1 MQFLSESEKMPTTMS
16 FIEPLEI
23 AAAILALLI
32 AIIGHEIMH
41 GWVAYKYGDTT
52 AKNQGRLSINPLIHI
67 DPFGSIL
74 VPLMTYFIPM
84 LLGAESGFLF
94 GWAKPVPINTHTVI
108 RNGGYNAAMQ
118 VSLAGIAYNLFLATL
133 SSVILVS
140 LEQPTEAD
148 TLTYIFAY
156 LFIMKLLLINVVLAV
171 FNLLPIPG
179 FDGAHF
185 ISYLSLKYKIR
196 AVAEF
201 FAKAEPYGMIVIII
215 ILVTPLK
222 IPLVMWPIQAVL
234 NLLLN

>member
-1 MQFLSESEKMPTTMS
+1 MNSIDL
-16 FIEPLEI
+16 LEI
-23 AAAILALLI
+23 AAAIIALLI

-41 GWVAYKYGDTT
+41 GWVAYKYGDHT
-52 AKNQGRLSINPLIHI
+52 ARSQGRLSINPLIHI

-84 LLGAESGFLF
+84 LLGASSGFLF
-94 GWAKPVPINTHTVI
+94 GWAKPVPVNTHTVI

-133 SSVILVS
+133 SSVVLLS
-140 LEQPTEAD
+140 MTQPSEAD
-148 TLTYIFAY
+148 GIAY
-156 LFIMKLLLINVVLAV
+156 LFSYIFVMKLLLINVVLAV
-171 FNLLPIPG
+171 FNLLPIPS

-185 ISYLSLKYKIR
+185 LSYLSLKYKIR

-222 IPLVMWPIQAVL
+222 IPLVMWPIQALL

>member
-1 MQFLSESEKMPTTMS
+1 MPMTLSS
-16 FIEPLEI
+16 IDLLEI
-23 AAAILALLI
+23 AAAIVALLI

-52 AKNQGRLSINPLIHI
+52 AKHQGRLSINPLVHI

-84 LLGAESGFLF
+84 LLGASSGFLF

-118 VSLAGIAYNLFLATL
+118 VSLAGIVYNIFLATL
-133 SSVILVS
+133 SSIILLS
-140 LEQPTEAD
+140 LPQPSEAD
-148 TLTYIFAY
+148 GIVY
-156 LFIMKLLLINVVLAV
+156 LFGYLLIMKLLLVNVVLAV

-185 ISYLSLKYKIR
+185 ISYLSLKYRIR

-222 IPLVMWPIQAVL
+222 IPLVIWPIQAVL

>member
-1 MQFLSESEKMPTTMS
+1 MPMTMS

-84 LLGAESGFLF
+84 LLGAPSGFLF
-94 GWAKPVPINTHTVI
+94 GWAKPVPIHIPTVI

-140 LEQPTEAD
+140 LAQPSESDSIA
-148 TLTYIFAY
+148 YIFGY
-156 LFIMKLLLINVVLAV
+156 LLIMKLLLINVVLAV

-185 ISYLSLKYKIR
+185 VSYLSLKYKIR
-196 AVAEF
+196 AIAEF

-234 NLLLN
+234 NLLLG

>member
-1 MQFLSESEKMPTTMS
+1 MLSPSVSAKMPMTMS
-16 FIEPLEI
+16 SINLLEI
-23 AAAILALLI
+23 PAAIIALLI

-52 AKNQGRLSINPLIHI
+52 AKSQGRLSINPLIHI

-118 VSLAGIAYNLFLATL
+118 VSLAGIAYNIFLATL
-133 SSVILVS
+133 SSIVLLS
-140 LEQPTEAD
+140 MAQPTEAD
-148 TLTYIFAY
+148 SIAYIFGY
-156 LFIMKLLLINVVLAV
+156 IFVMKLLLINVVLAV

-185 ISYLSLKYKIR
+185 ISYLSLKYRIH
-196 AVAEF
+196 AIAEF

-222 IPLVMWPIQAVL
+222 IPLVIWPIQAVL

>member
-1 MQFLSESEKMPTTMS
+1 MN
-16 FIEPLEI
+16 FIESFEI
-23 AAAILALLI
+23 AAAILALLV

-52 AKNQGRLSINPLIHI
+52 AKSQGRLSINPLIHI

-84 LLGAESGFLF
+84 LLGASSGFLF
-94 GWAKPVPINTHTVI
+94 GWAKPVPVNTYTVL

-118 VSLAGIAYNLFLATL
+118 VSLAGIAYNIFLATL
-133 SSVILVS
+133 TSVILVS
-140 LEQPTEAD
+140 LAQPGESD
-148 TLTYIFAY
+148 SLLYIFGY
-156 LFIMKLLLINVVLAV
+156 LFVMKLLLINVVLAV

-185 ISYLSLKYKIR
+185 LTYLSLKLKMNAI
-196 AVAEF
+196 AEF
-201 FAKAEPYGMIVIII
+201 FVKAEPYGMIAIII

-222 IPLVMWPIQAVL
+222 IPLVIWPINTVL
-234 NLLLN
+234 HLLLN